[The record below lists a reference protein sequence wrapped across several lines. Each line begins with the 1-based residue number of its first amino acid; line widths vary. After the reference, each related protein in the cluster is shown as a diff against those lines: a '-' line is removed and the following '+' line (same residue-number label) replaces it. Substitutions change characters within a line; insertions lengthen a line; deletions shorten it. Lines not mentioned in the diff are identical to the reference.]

1 MLSCFIE
8 NVTKIYQTRP
18 VGLLATKWSE
28 GMRWNKSQFYSI
40 CLLIDHMS
48 TKVYDFTTLNTIT
61 ISPYNTIATKF
72 CSQQNFVR
80 LKNVF
85 TWRNVCAYSPT
96 CDNNI
101 GWVCA
106 IKCFTGT
113 IVHQYVRGPDEG
125 WGYPDVSNV
134 AIFRLVPS

>member
-1 MLSCFIE
+1 
-8 NVTKIYQTRP
+8 
-18 VGLLATKWSE
+18 
-28 GMRWNKSQFYSI
+28 
-40 CLLIDHMS
+40 MS
-48 TKVYDFTTLNTIT
+48 TEVYDFTTLNTIT

-80 LKNVF
+80 LKNDF